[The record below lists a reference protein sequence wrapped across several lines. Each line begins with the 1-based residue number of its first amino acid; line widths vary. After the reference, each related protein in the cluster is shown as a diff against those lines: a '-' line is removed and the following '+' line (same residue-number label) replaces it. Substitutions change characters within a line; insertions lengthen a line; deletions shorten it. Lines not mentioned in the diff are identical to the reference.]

1 MPELPEVEV
10 IVKGL
15 KKNILNLKIS
25 DFNII
30 NKNLRY
36 PIPRNMEMLFKNRK
50 IKHVF
55 RRGKYGIILLDG
67 KYHIVFHLGMTG
79 KFRFSIKNSNIYKH
93 DHILISFNNDLN
105 LIYND
110 VRKFGFFS
118 IIQSPVD
125 FIILINLE

>member
-36 PIPRNMEMLFKNRK
+36 PVPSNMEILFKN
-50 IKHVF
+50 
-55 RRGKYGIILLDG
+55 L
-67 KYHIVFHLGMTG
+67 
-79 KFRFSIKNSNIYKH
+79 
-93 DHILISFNNDLN
+93 SF
-105 LIYND
+105 
-110 VRKFGFFS
+110 
-118 IIQSPVD
+118 
-125 FIILINLE
+125 